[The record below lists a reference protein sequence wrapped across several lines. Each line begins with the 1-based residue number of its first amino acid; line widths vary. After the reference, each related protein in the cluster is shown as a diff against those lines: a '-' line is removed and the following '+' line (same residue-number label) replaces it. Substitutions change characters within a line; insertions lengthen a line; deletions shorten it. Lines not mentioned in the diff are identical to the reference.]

1 VTTTYVKY
9 WFACMS
15 PAETPRNDLQFL
27 KAIHTYPDKE
37 VSQVA
42 LTAFSRHLWYLSE
55 TLVGLSLFD
64 DSVTFDEKQRMVY
77 SMRNNQGSDE
87 PPKRLPSIHN
97 PPTKA
102 LNDFFTTSTT
112 KIFQILGLDDYFLD
126 RDPQQ
131 WESEQSY
138 SEAKIIIP
146 ALKVPNDL
154 AEKRVALVQSFNEAL
169 VRNEEEKQFVLQ
181 MVEYHRNK
189 FPKALKGIKKRQ
201 ITDGSSF
208 ASALYFMF
216 KC

>member
-1 VTTTYVKY
+1 
-9 WFACMS
+9 M
-15 PAETPRNDLQFL
+15 NLQRDFL
-27 KAIHTYPDKE
+27 QYIIHL
-37 VSQVA
+37 Q
-42 LTAFSRHLWYLSE
+42 
-55 TLVGLSLFD
+55 
-64 DSVTFDEKQRMVY
+64 
-77 SMRNNQGSDE
+77 
-87 PPKRLPSIHN
+87 
-97 PPTKA
+97 KA
-102 LNDFFTTSTT
+102 LNDFFTTSAT
-112 KIFQILGLDDYFLD
+112 KIFQILGLDDSFLD

-189 FPKALKGIKKRQ
+189 FPKALKEIKKWQ

-208 ASALYFMF
+208 AFALYFMF